1 MMRYERLLETCHAAV
16 DYLLVLF
23 LKNKKMDNKNLDRLQ
38 NEYKSLSEELKDGRV
53 KLNLI
58 MDEIRAELQKEIE
71 EVRNGMRGKILR
83 RIDGNDCWGT
93 IIVVSDINA
102 TWQSNGLYEWTLI
115 GKKYTYDFDAK
126 LCNVNGD
133 YWDNNC
139 VGVSREFSIPQFKKF
154 LATEF
159 EELSETDFQKIMDKL
174 VKYFFKGG
182 KSHGK

>member
-1 MMRYERLLETCHAAV
+1 
-16 DYLLVLF
+16 
-23 LKNKKMDNKNLDRLQ
+23 
-38 NEYKSLSEELKDGRV
+38 
-53 KLNLI
+53 
-58 MDEIRAELQKEIE
+58 
-71 EVRNGMRGKILR
+71 MRGKILR

-174 VKYFFKGG
+174 VEYFFKGG